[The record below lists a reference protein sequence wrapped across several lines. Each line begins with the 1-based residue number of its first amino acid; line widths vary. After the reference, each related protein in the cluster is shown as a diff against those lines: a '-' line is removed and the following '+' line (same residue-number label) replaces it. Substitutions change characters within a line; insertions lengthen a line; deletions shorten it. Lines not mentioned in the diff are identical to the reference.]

1 MPMEAC
7 TSPNIVVTEILK
19 ALSSN
24 NAGLAAS
31 FAHPRFLDDFKR
43 RQVFALTA
51 QSGANPTIGKKDL
64 GAKNISEARVLLRGS
79 LFHVFGVENLAEL
92 ETLSAL
98 DIFTRILAA
107 KIWGAPPMPTWG
119 RLVGVVHARDDE
131 AHAVIDS
138 RPENYDRDL
147 FMLPYHHVRA
157 MTLWRDDGSWSSLF
171 NGGLPIDLSHGIQ
184 LGEFSSSQYQWAR
197 GETYG

>member
-1 MPMEAC
+1 MGNPM
-7 TSPNIVVTEILK
+7 SPEIVVTEILR
-19 ALSSN
+19 ALSSKDS
-24 NAGLAAS
+24 GLAAS

-51 QSGANPTIGKKDL
+51 QSGGDPTIGKKSL
-64 GAKNISEARVLLRGS
+64 GAKNVSEARILLRGS
-79 LFHVFGVENLAEL
+79 LVHVFGVENLAEL

-107 KIWGAPPMPTWG
+107 KIWSAPPMATWG

-131 AHAVIDS
+131 IHAVIDTRS
-138 RPENYDRDL
+138 ENYDRDL
-147 FMLPYHHVRA
+147 HMLPYHHVRT
-157 MTLWRDDGSWSSLF
+157 MTLWKDDGSWSSLF

-184 LGEFSSSQYQWAR
+184 LGDYSSSQYQWA
-197 GETYG
+197 GE